1 LRLEFKTIMKKI
13 AFLLA
18 FCMVLLAV
26 GDAYA
31 VRTKRSKRH
40 SIKRHSVVKGRKGA
54 RKKTFVM
61 RPRVQEM
68 PDTSSVMCEDTCT
81 HIHGIDMSHYQGNVF
96 WEHIGDNTSM
106 AYVYLKATEGGDR
119 VDQKFEQNIVMAH
132 VYGLKV
138 GSYHFY
144 RPKTE
149 QRKQLENFVSQ
160 CIPEEQDLIPMID
173 IETTNGLP
181 TDEFCDSL
189 FSFLEMV
196 EEAYHQKPLLY
207 TFRNFYNRHLLGKLD
222 GYKLMI
228 AMYTPEEP
236 VLDDERDITMWQ
248 YTGKGRLTG
257 VNGFVDKSR
266 FMGSHS
272 LREIRFEHGIPGT
285 VMQ

>member
-1 LRLEFKTIMKKI
+1 MKKI

-18 FCMVLLAV
+18 FCIALLAV
-26 GDAYA
+26 GDAF
-31 VRTKRSKRH
+31 VGRTKHSKRH
-40 SIKRHSVVKGRKGA
+40 TINKRHHVVKGRKGN
-54 RKKTFVM
+54 RKKAVVM
-61 RPRVQEM
+61 KPRVQEM
-68 PDTSSVMCEDTCT
+68 PDTASILCEDTCS

-96 WEHIGDNTSM
+96 WETIGDNTSM

-132 VYGLKV
+132 IHGLKV

-181 TDEFCDSL
+181 TEAFCDSL

-222 GYKLMI
+222 DYKLMI

-236 VLDDERDITMWQ
+236 VLQDERDITMWQ
-248 YTGKGRLTG
+248 YTGKGRLMG
-257 VNGFVDKSR
+257 VSGFVDKSR

-272 LREIRFEHGIPGT
+272 LREIRFVH
-285 VMQ
+285 

>member
-1 LRLEFKTIMKKI
+1 MKKLSI
-13 AFLLA
+13 FLV
-18 FCMVLLAV
+18 FCLLLMLV
-26 GDAYA
+26 GDAFA
-31 VRTKRSKRH
+31 LGSRHSKRRSRH
-40 SIKRHSVVKGRKGA
+40 KTSRVVKKRHARSRKAA
-54 RKKTFVM
+54 RFRLVS
-61 RPRVQEM
+61 REV
-68 PDTSSVMCEDTCT
+68 PDTSSVLCEDTCS

-96 WEHIGDNTSM
+96 WETIGDNTSM

-132 VYGLKV
+132 IHGLKV

-144 RPKTE
+144 RAKTE

-173 IETTNGLP
+173 IETTSGLP

-189 FSFLEMV
+189 FTFLDLV

-236 VLDDERDITMWQ
+236 VLADERDITMWQ
-248 YTGKGRLTG
+248 YTGKGKLTG
-257 VNGFVDKSR
+257 INGFVDKSR
-266 FMGSHS
+266 FMGNHS
-272 LREIRFEHGIPGT
+272 LREIRFVH
-285 VMQ
+285 

>member
-1 LRLEFKTIMKKI
+1 MRLEFKTIMKKI

-18 FCMVLLAV
+18 FCIALLAV

-31 VRTKRSKRH
+31 GRTKHSKRH
-40 SIKRHSVVKGRKGA
+40 TINKRHHVVKGRKGA
-54 RKKTFVM
+54 RKNTVVM

-68 PDTSSVMCEDTCT
+68 
-81 HIHGIDMSHYQGNVF
+81 
-96 WEHIGDNTSM
+96 
-106 AYVYLKATEGGDR
+106 KATEGGDR

-132 VYGLKV
+132 IHGLKV

-144 RPKTE
+144 RPRTE

-236 VLDDERDITMWQ
+236 VLQDERDITMWQ
-248 YTGKGRLTG
+248 YTGKGRLMG
-257 VNGFVDKSR
+257 VSGFIDKSR

-272 LREIRFEHGIPGT
+272 LREIRFIH
-285 VMQ
+285 

>member
-1 LRLEFKTIMKKI
+1 MKKLSLFLVFC
-13 AFLLA
+13 FLL
-18 FCMVLLAV
+18 MLV

-31 VRTKRSKRH
+31 QRSRHSKRRSRHKTSRVVKKRSH
-40 SIKRHSVVKGRKGA
+40 SRKATAKFNLLPKEVVDTCSVL
-54 RKKTFVM
+54 
-61 RPRVQEM
+61 
-68 PDTSSVMCEDTCT
+68 CEDTCS

-96 WEHIGDNTSM
+96 WETIGDNTSM

-132 VYGLKV
+132 IHGLKV

-173 IETTNGLP
+173 IE
-181 TDEFCDSL
+181 L
-189 FSFLEMV
+189 FAFLDLV

-236 VLDDERDITMWQ
+236 VLADERDITMWQ

-257 VNGFVDKSR
+257 INGFVDKSR

-272 LREIRFEHGIPGT
+272 LREIRFIH
-285 VMQ
+285 

>member
-1 LRLEFKTIMKKI
+1 MRLEFKTIMKKI

-18 FCMVLLAV
+18 FCIALLAV

-31 VRTKRSKRH
+31 GRTKHSKRH
-40 SIKRHSVVKGRKGA
+40 TINKRPHVVKGRKGA
-54 RKKTFVM
+54 RKNTVVM
-61 RPRVQEM
+61 RPRVQEI
-68 PDTSSVMCEDTCT
+68 PDTASILCEDTCS

-96 WEHIGDNTSM
+96 WETIGDNTSM

-132 VYGLKV
+132 IHGLKV

-144 RPKTE
+144 RPRTE

-236 VLDDERDITMWQ
+236 VLADERDITMWQ

-257 VNGFVDKSR
+257 INGFVDKSR

-272 LREIRFEHGIPGT
+272 LREIRFIH
-285 VMQ
+285 

>member
-1 LRLEFKTIMKKI
+1 MKKLSLFLVFC
-13 AFLLA
+13 FLL
-18 FCMVLLAV
+18 MLV

-31 VRTKRSKRH
+31 QRSRHSKRRSRHKTSRVVKKRSH
-40 SIKRHSVVKGRKGA
+40 SRKATAKFNLLPKEEVDTCSVL
-54 RKKTFVM
+54 
-61 RPRVQEM
+61 
-68 PDTSSVMCEDTCT
+68 CEDTCS

-96 WEHIGDNTSM
+96 WETIGDNTSM

-132 VYGLKV
+132 IHGLKV

-181 TDEFCDSL
+181 TEEFCDSL
-189 FSFLEMV
+189 FAFLDLV

-236 VLDDERDITMWQ
+236 VLADERDITMWQ

-257 VNGFVDKSR
+257 INGFVDKSR

-272 LREIRFEHGIPGT
+272 LREIRFIH
-285 VMQ
+285 